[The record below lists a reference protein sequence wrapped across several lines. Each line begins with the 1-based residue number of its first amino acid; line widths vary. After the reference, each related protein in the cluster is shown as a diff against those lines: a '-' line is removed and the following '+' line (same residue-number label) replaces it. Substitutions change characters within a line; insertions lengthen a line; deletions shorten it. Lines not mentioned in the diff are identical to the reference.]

1 MNKRIRFVIALAVAG
16 IAATAAQAQ
25 SAQKIMVVDIAKVYE
40 SHYKTAEQNA
50 LLQADQKK
58 ASEELQRRAKEIDGV
73 VAELKDMEE
82 QLQNPVTTDEA
93 KKKIQEEGA
102 KKLQD
107 LQGKQREA
115 QGMQSN
121 LQRLFQERIG
131 QFRALLLDE
140 ISKVAADVA
149 KKKGAT
155 FLVDKSGPSVIG
167 VPVFL
172 YTDASVEITDAVIA
186 EINAS
191 KPAASSAAPAAKA
204 ADGAPAITVPGSK

>member
-73 VAELKDMEE
+73 VAELKDMEAP
-82 QLQNPVTTDEA
+82 LQNPVTTDEA
-93 KKKIQEEGA
+93 KKKIQEEGS

-149 KKKGAT
+149 KKKGDT

-191 KPAASSAAPAAKA
+191 KPASSAAPAKA

>member
-93 KKKIQEEGA
+93 KKKIQEEGS

-115 QGMQSN
+115 QGMQAN

-186 EINAS
+186 EINAT
-191 KPAASSAAPAAKA
+191 KPASSAAPAKA

>member
-93 KKKIQEEGA
+93 KKKIQEEGS

-115 QGMQSN
+115 QGMQAN

-191 KPAASSAAPAAKA
+191 KPASSAAPAKA
-204 ADGAPAITVPGSK
+204 ADSAPAIKVPGSK

>member
-204 ADGAPAITVPGSK
+204 ADGAPVITVPGSK

>member
-191 KPAASSAAPAAKA
+191 KPASSAAPAKA

>member
-1 MNKRIRFVIALAVAG
+1 MNKRIRFLIALAVAG
-16 IAATAAQAQ
+16 IAASAAQAQ

-93 KKKIQEEGA
+93 KKKIQEEGS

-115 QGMQSN
+115 QGMQAN

-191 KPAASSAAPAAKA
+191 KPASSAAPAKA

>member
-1 MNKRIRFVIALAVAG
+1 MNKRIRFLIALAVAG
-16 IAATAAQAQ
+16 IAASAAHAQ
-25 SAQKIMVVDIAKVYE
+25 SAQKILVVDIAKVYE
-40 SHYKTAEQNA
+40 SHYKTAEQNV

-58 ASEELQRRAKEIDGV
+58 ATDELQRRAKEIDGIV
-73 VAELKDMEE
+73 SELKEMEE
-82 QLQNPVTTDEA
+82 QLKNPVTTDEA
-93 KKKIQEEGA
+93 KKKIQEDGS

-107 LQGKQREA
+107 LQSKQRDA
-115 QGMQSN
+115 QGMQAN

-131 QFRALLLDE
+131 QFRAMLLDE
-140 ISKVAADVA
+140 ISKVAVEVA
-149 KKKGAT
+149 KKKDAA

-191 KPAASSAAPAAKA
+191 KPAASAAPAAAKP
-204 ADGAPAITVPGSK
+204 ADSAPAIKVPGSK

>member
-16 IAATAAQAQ
+16 IATTAAQAQ

-191 KPAASSAAPAAKA
+191 KPASSAAPAKA

>member
-93 KKKIQEEGA
+93 KKKIQEEGS

-115 QGMQSN
+115 QGMQAN

-172 YTDASVEITDAVIA
+172 YADTSVEITDAVIA

-191 KPAASSAAPAAKA
+191 KPASSAAPAKA
-204 ADGAPAITVPGSK
+204 ADGAPVITVPGSK

>member
-93 KKKIQEEGA
+93 KKKIQEEGS

-115 QGMQSN
+115 QGMQAN

-172 YTDASVEITDAVIA
+172 YADTSVEITDAVIA
-186 EINAS
+186 EINAT
-191 KPAASSAAPAAKA
+191 KPASSSAAPAAKP
-204 ADGAPAITVPGSK
+204 ADSAPAIKVPGSK

>member
-93 KKKIQEEGA
+93 KKKIQEEGS

-115 QGMQSN
+115 QGMQAN

-155 FLVDKSGPSVIG
+155 YLVDKSGPSVIG

-191 KPAASSAAPAAKA
+191 KPASSAAPAKA

>member
-93 KKKIQEEGA
+93 KKKIQEEGS

-115 QGMQSN
+115 QGMQAN

-191 KPAASSAAPAAKA
+191 KPASSAAPAKA

>member
-1 MNKRIRFVIALAVAG
+1 MNKRIRFLIALAVAG
-16 IAATAAQAQ
+16 IAASAAQAQ

-93 KKKIQEEGA
+93 KKKIQEEGS

-191 KPAASSAAPAAKA
+191 KPASSAAPAKA

>member
-1 MNKRIRFVIALAVAG
+1 MNKSIRFLIALAVAG
-16 IAATAAQAQ
+16 IAASAAQAQ

-73 VAELKDMEE
+73 VAGLKDMEE

-93 KKKIQEEGA
+93 KKKIQEEGS

-115 QGMQSN
+115 QGMQAN

-172 YTDASVEITDAVIA
+172 YTDVSVEITDAVIA
-186 EINAS
+186 ETNAS
-191 KPAASSAAPAAKA
+191 KPASSAAPAKA

>member
-93 KKKIQEEGA
+93 KKKIQEEGS

-191 KPAASSAAPAAKA
+191 KPASSAAPAKA

>member
-1 MNKRIRFVIALAVAG
+1 MNKSIRFLIALAVAG
-16 IAATAAQAQ
+16 IAASAAQAQ

-93 KKKIQEEGA
+93 KKKIQEEGS

-115 QGMQSN
+115 QGMQAN

-191 KPAASSAAPAAKA
+191 KPASSAAPAKA

>member
-1 MNKRIRFVIALAVAG
+1 
-16 IAATAAQAQ
+16 
-25 SAQKIMVVDIAKVYE
+25 MVVDIAKVYE

-191 KPAASSAAPAAKA
+191 KPASSAAPAKA

>member
-1 MNKRIRFVIALAVAG
+1 MNKSIRFLIALAVAG
-16 IAATAAQAQ
+16 IAASAAQAQ

-93 KKKIQEEGA
+93 KKKIQEEGS

-115 QGMQSN
+115 QGMQAN

-172 YTDASVEITDAVIA
+172 YADTSVEITDAVIA

-191 KPAASSAAPAAKA
+191 KPASSAAPAKA

>member
-50 LLQADQKK
+50 LFQVDQKK

-191 KPAASSAAPAAKA
+191 KPASSAAPAKA

>member
-93 KKKIQEEGA
+93 KK
-102 KKLQD
+102 
-107 LQGKQREA
+107 
-115 QGMQSN
+115 
-121 LQRLFQERIG
+121 
-131 QFRALLLDE
+131 
-140 ISKVAADVA
+140 
-149 KKKGAT
+149 
-155 FLVDKSGPSVIG
+155 
-167 VPVFL
+167 
-172 YTDASVEITDAVIA
+172 
-186 EINAS
+186 
-191 KPAASSAAPAAKA
+191 
-204 ADGAPAITVPGSK
+204 

>member
-93 KKKIQEEGA
+93 KKKIQEEGS

-115 QGMQSN
+115 QGMQAN

-149 KKKGAT
+149 KKKGST

-172 YTDASVEITDAVIA
+172 YTDTSVEITDAVIA

-191 KPAASSAAPAAKA
+191 KPASSAAPAKA